1 MPGYRRIILAAE
13 AGQNRPPNVI
23 QLPQS
28 DLMGDVVNL
37 RTARK
42 RAKRRDAE
50 QKAAANRLAHG
61 RTKAD
66 RTATRSRNDKAQRSL
81 DQHRVETG
89 DRQ

>member
-1 MPGYRRIILAAE
+1 VAE
-13 AGQNRPPNVI
+13 AGQDGPSQIIGLPP
-23 QLPQS
+23 S
-28 DLMGDVVNL
+28 DLMADVVNL

-66 RTATRSRNDKAQRSL
+66 RTATQTRNDKAQRSL
-81 DQHRVETG
+81 DLHRVETG

>member
-1 MPGYRRIILAAE
+1 MALSTLTW
-13 AGQNRPPNVI
+13 
-23 QLPQS
+23 LPSS
-28 DLMGDVVNL
+28 DLMGNVVNL

-42 RAKRRDAE
+42 QAKRLKAE

-66 RTATRSRNDKAQRSL
+66 RTATQSRNDKAQLSL
-81 DQHRVETG
+81 DLHRVETG

>member
-1 MPGYRRIILAAE
+1 
-13 AGQNRPPNVI
+13 
-23 QLPQS
+23 
-28 DLMGDVVNL
+28 MGNVVNL

-42 RAKRRDAE
+42 QAKRLKAE

-66 RTATRSRNDKAQRSL
+66 RTATQLRNDKAQLSL
-81 DQHRVETG
+81 DLHRVETG

>member
-1 MPGYRRIILAAE
+1 
-13 AGQNRPPNVI
+13 
-23 QLPQS
+23 
-28 DLMGDVVNL
+28 MGDVVNL

-42 RAKRRDAE
+42 QAKRLKAG

-66 RTATRSRNDKAQRSL
+66 RTATQSRNDKAQRSL
-81 DQHRVETG
+81 DLHRVETG

>member
-1 MPGYRRIILAAE
+1 
-13 AGQNRPPNVI
+13 
-23 QLPQS
+23 
-28 DLMGDVVNL
+28 MGNVVNL

-42 RAKRRDAE
+42 RAKRREAE

-66 RTATRSRNDKAQRSL
+66 RTETQSRNDKAQRSL
-81 DQHRVETG
+81 DLHRVETG